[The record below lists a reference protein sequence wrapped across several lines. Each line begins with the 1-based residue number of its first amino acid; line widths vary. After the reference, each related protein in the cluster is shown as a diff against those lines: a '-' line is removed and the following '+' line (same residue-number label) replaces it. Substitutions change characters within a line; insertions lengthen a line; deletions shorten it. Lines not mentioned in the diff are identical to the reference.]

1 MGRDARLPLDR
12 KTAAGLGLRKT
23 DLALSRRRYNDVSS
37 SIKLMPRSEEH
48 TSELQSPCNLVCRL
62 LLEKPRTDLA
72 PIQIGVQRDQLKR
85 AVVRARGV
93 VHRMSTRQFV
103 PRPRRDVVVRLLALL
118 WPRGPFVFG

>member
-48 TSELQSPCNLVCRL
+48 TSELPSPCNLVCRL
-62 LLEKPRTDLA
+62 LLEKPKKTRRLSPPANVKTSSASLRVILQ
-72 PIQIGVQRDQLKR
+72 PFRVHTYRSYSPRLRNVEQFLLIQSTSPKR
-85 AVVRARGV
+85 PGL
-93 VHRMSTRQFV
+93 
-103 PRPRRDVVVRLLALL
+103 RRR
-118 WPRGPFVFG
+118 